1 MLGILLSETIE
12 VAYTLIKYTY
22 TGSIGIY
29 NWYYGEEDEKEKQI
43 RELTERIE
51 KLEDQSKD

>member
-1 MLGILLSETIE
+1 MLGIILSETIE

-22 TGSIGIY
+22 AGGIGIY

-43 RELTERIE
+43 RELTERIKELEE
-51 KLEDQSKD
+51 KL

>member
-22 TGSIGIY
+22 AGGIGIY

-51 KLEDQSKD
+51 KLEEKM